1 MSSCKSVDMDNQKWI
16 SACNLLAWQQ
26 GKISKGIVAGT
37 VAKDPFFF
45 SKLGQMKSEER
56 KKEGGKR

>member
-1 MSSCKSVDMDNQKWI
+1 MDNQKWI
-16 SACNLLAWQQ
+16 STCNLLAWQQ

-37 VAKDPFFF
+37 VAKEPFFF